1 VTGLTIDGR
10 RIGADEPP
18 YVIAEIS
25 GNHNGDLTRALDIVD
40 AAARHGADAVKLQT
54 YTADT
59 LTIDHDGPGFRLD
72 GGLWSGRTL
81 HELYGE
87 AHTPWEWHEALFER
101 GRAAGVTVFSSP
113 FDPTAVELLE
123 SLGCP
128 AYKIASPEIVDV
140 GLIEVVAATGK
151 PMVMSTGMATMD
163 EIELALGVARDGGC
177 RELLLL
183 HCVSGYP
190 TAPAD
195 AGLERIGELAAAF
208 DVPVGFSDHTLGVA
222 VAIAAVAVGA
232 VAIEKHVTLVR
243 ADGGV
248 DAAFSLEPAEL
259 GALVDGVRS
268 AQVAV
273 GPGTDGPSAA
283 EVGSLVFRRSLYVVA
298 DVAAGEPLTTANIRS
313 IRPAHGLPPR
323 HLREVLGR
331 TATRALERG
340 EPLDWSMVDRT
351 GR

>member
-10 RIGADEPP
+10 RIGPDEPP

-151 PMVMSTGMATMD
+151 PMVMSTGMATMG
-163 EIELALGVARDGGC
+163 EIELALGVARDAGGGD
-177 RELLLL
+177 LLLL

-259 GALVDGVRS
+259 GALVDGARA

-273 GPGTDGPSAA
+273 SPGTDGPSPA
-283 EVGSLVFRRSLYVVA
+283 EMGSFGLRRSLYVVA
-298 DVAAGEPLTTANIRS
+298 DVAAGEALTRENVRS
-313 IRPAHGLPPR
+313 IRPAHGLEPR
-323 HLREVLGR
+323 FLPEVLGR
-331 TATRALERG
+331 PASRDLRRG
-340 EPLDWSMVDRT
+340 EPLDWSMVTR
-351 GR
+351 